1 MIILFCDNLKKQ
13 SGWGRYSRDI
23 LEIIKHR
30 KDVIVICHKKNKKL
44 NFLQYNLLRNPI
56 EYLKNPFLIFIDVK
70 KIKVLLSKFY
80 LENNIAHFTV
90 EPYIL
95 FLPFLKNFFNKNIFT
110 AHGSYSLI
118 LYKSFRVSI
127 LFKISIKYL
136 NLVIYVSK
144 YTKRKLK
151 EIFTNPVIKTRVIIN
166 SIYFKKFLNQ
176 TRKKNYFISIGS
188 VKPRKGHHHLIPVIK
203 DLIKKNYNNFLFEI
217 IGSIDDK
224 IYYQYLKKRVAE
236 EKLGKFLKFK
246 GFLSDKK
253 LRSKMKYSKLLILLS
268 DDIGDKFEGF
278 GLVYLEALYYKLH
291 VIISKNSGAN
301 CLRIPY
307 ESGIISEPKNYKK
320 ISKYVEDII
329 NSNIKID
336 YKNNQNFLIKSFDIY
351 RRQIKSL
358 YKN

>member
-1 MIILFCDNLKKQ
+1 MLILFCDNLKSQ

-70 KIKVLLSKFY
+70 KIKVLLSKFS
-80 LENNIAHFTV
+80 LEENIAHFTV

-151 EIFTNPVIKTRVIIN
+151 EIFANPVIKTRVIIN

-203 DLIKKNYNNFLFEI
+203 DLIKKKYNNFLFEI
-217 IGSIDDK
+217 IGSIDDR

-246 GFLSDKK
+246 GFLSDKELK
-253 LRSKMKYSKLLILLS
+253 NKMKHSKLLILLS

-307 ESGIISEPKNYKK
+307 ASGIISEPKNFKK

-336 YKNNQNFLIKSFDIY
+336 YKNNKNFLIKSFNIY
-351 RRQIKSL
+351 RREVKSL
-358 YKN
+358 YNN